1 VGVGLETYG
10 KYPAKGCIYTVT
22 LKNGKYVVGN
32 GGKPVFGKLVG
43 SPDALKANATGNP
56 DLVTTTTAAPAP

>member
-1 VGVGLETYG
+1 MKRTERQ
-10 KYPAKGCIYTVT
+10 KNAQGCIYIVTV
-22 LKNGKYVVGN
+22 KNGQVVVGN